1 MKELLEQLREIA
13 DSTDAVVDDFA
24 LRVICIAVADY
35 YHAIPLV
42 ADQRDDI
49 LKERILEWFERA
61 DDDKDPVWADET
73 ANPRED

>member
-1 MKELLEQLREIA
+1 MKELLEQLREVA

-24 LRVICIAVADY
+24 LRVMLIAVADY
-35 YHAIPLV
+35 YHAITLA

-49 LKERILEWFERA
+49 FKERILKWFERA
-61 DDDKDPVWADET
+61 GDDNDPVWADET